1 MSARKISD
9 ELSIIS
15 GLDHSEKTVL
25 RKLQRLILLQKNI
38 DDTVLEKNLYLSLGG
53 KLVEVSGKTRNSMR
67 TQTRYYFEPLL
78 DQSDVDMICGTITS
92 NRYLTQKEKEYLIA
106 RQQTLAYGDRFAI
119 GEEPLP
125 EKPERKKANSSS
137 RVLSIVNQLHEAIKK
152 QIQIEIIYG
161 AYGINETRPGTVELK
176 PKNSK
181 KPYDLNPYALLWNDG
196 EYYLLAT
203 HCGHTNPSHF
213 RVDRIVSVKKACSKD
228 DATKFVKREKLPDS
242 LKPFFRRVNGNYEFL
257 DEKYT
262 ITYPM
267 MGIYGEKDLCRCIIE
282 CKANAIGVV
291 VDYFGTEIQLL
302 PPQLSHDTLETDMN
316 GNPVSYVGIR
326 LPYAQYDNVKAFCLL
341 QQNIVSAV
349 SPERLVQDVR
359 ESLTE
364 IVQRYQTNK
373 KI

>member
-1 MSARKISD
+1 
-9 ELSIIS
+9 
-15 GLDHSEKTVL
+15 
-25 RKLQRLILLQKNI
+25 
-38 DDTVLEKNLYLSLGG
+38 
-53 KLVEVSGKTRNSMR
+53 
-67 TQTRYYFEPLL
+67 
-78 DQSDVDMICGTITS
+78 
-92 NRYLTQKEKEYLIA
+92 
-106 RQQTLAYGDRFAI
+106 
-119 GEEPLP
+119 
-125 EKPERKKANSSS
+125 
-137 RVLSIVNQLHEAIKK
+137 
-152 QIQIEIIYG
+152 
-161 AYGINETRPGTVELK
+161 
-176 PKNSK
+176 
-181 KPYDLNPYALLWNDG
+181 
-196 EYYLLAT
+196 
-203 HCGHTNPSHF
+203 
-213 RVDRIVSVKKACSKD
+213 
-228 DATKFVKREKLPDS
+228 
-242 LKPFFRRVNGNYEFL
+242 
-257 DEKYT
+257 
-262 ITYPM
+262 